1 MDGKRSNAI
10 PTSFVKTTSK
20 GAIAGVIGAIVMGFS
35 ASAYSSVI
43 GGGWST
49 PMQAVAGVYYKAMAF
64 VGGAGVTAVGSFTHL
79 TIGAIFGVIFAI
91 LARRMRSPIWLF
103 VLGIL
108 YGTAIW
114 AFMTGVTIPVLD
126 WVMYPRVML
135 MGAFW
140 FFLHWIYGG
149 FMGLSLAVLR
159 KPNFEPPVQP
169 MPEPEVK

>member
-1 MDGKRSNAI
+1 MDGKRMDANPAGL
-10 PTSFVKTTSK
+10 FKTAAQ
-20 GAIAGVIGAIVMGFS
+20 GAIAGVIGAILMGFS
-35 ASAYSSVI
+35 ASAYSAVI

-49 PMQAVAGVYYKAMAF
+49 PMQAVAGTYYKSMAF

-79 TIGAIFGVIFAI
+79 TIGAIFGIIFAV
-91 LARRMRSPIWLF
+91 LVWRMRSPIRLLA
-103 VLGIL
+103 LGIL

-135 MGAFW
+135 MGSFW

-149 FMGLSLAVLR
+149 FLGLSLSVLR
-159 KPNFEPPVQP
+159 IPNREVPSEPLAGA
-169 MPEPEVK
+169 ELG